1 MLTGALR
8 LAIYKTIRYAV
19 SKRGSSGMENLKVGA
34 SELSRASLRRM
45 EALLGLLRE
54 IQIREDAPSE
64 VLAEF
69 QRRYQDLPREERP
82 YLFDALV
89 RRFETQR
96 QEIEAE
102 LRLLLEG
109 GMEDPLQWSRQL
121 SSLRRKT
128 ESPRIRVFRKF
139 INLSGGLKFLLDLR
153 ADVLAA
159 QRQASLDLSPLDEDI
174 AHLFNS
180 WFQNGFLFL
189 QEITQESPYRQIL
202 FLKEHEMVHPMTSL
216 EEMGER
222 LGHDR
227 RCFALYH
234 RAMPE
239 EPVVFI
245 EVALTRGIARSIHE
259 VIRQEGERG
268 QTSRSGRD
276 PDTAIFYSI
285 NNTQNGLAGLGLG
298 KVLIFQVVDALKRD
312 CPGIKTFC
320 TLSPI
325 PGFWE
330 RYLRRILQGD
340 DGPFAMKR
348 ERIEEFFSEKAR
360 QAVMGRHS
368 EVAGGQARDLQEAL
382 LAILSDPGWVGDP
395 VYSEWLKRP
404 LTEIA
409 YFYVSQEKDKQGKP
423 LNPVANF
430 HLGNGA
436 TVSLKNVNFAANRS
450 PRGAMESCGMMVN
463 YLYSRTWLQEIGR
476 TMKSLIPWKV

>member
-1 MLTGALR
+1 
-8 LAIYKTIRYAV
+8 
-19 SKRGSSGMENLKVGA
+19 MENLKVGFQ
-34 SELSRASLRRM
+34 ELNRASLRRV

-54 IQIREDAPSE
+54 ICIRDDAPSKI
-64 VLAEF
+64 LGEF
-69 QRRYQDLPREERP
+69 QQGYQDLPREERP
-82 YLFDALV
+82 HLFDMII

-96 QEIEAE
+96 QEIEGE

-109 GMEDPLQWSRQL
+109 EVQDPLQWSRHM
-121 SSLRRKT
+121 SSLRRKA
-128 ESPRIRVFRKF
+128 ESPRIRIFRKF
-139 INLSGGLKFLLDLR
+139 LNVSGGLKFLLDLR

-159 QRQASLDLSPLDEDI
+159 QRQASLDLGPLDEDI

-180 WFQNGFLFL
+180 WFQHGFLFL

-202 FLKEHEMVHPMTSL
+202 FLKDHEMVHPMASL

-259 VIRQEGERG
+259 IIRQEGEKG
-268 QTSRSGRD
+268 QEPGEGRP
-276 PDTAIFYSI
+276 PDTGIFYSI

-298 KVLIFQVVDALKRD
+298 KVMIFQVVDALKRD
-312 CPGIKTFC
+312 CPDITTFC

-330 RYLRRILQGD
+330 RFLRRILQGD
-340 DGPFAMKR
+340 DGPFVMKR
-348 ERIEEFFSEKAR
+348 DHVHKYFSEKAR
-360 QAVMGRHS
+360 QAVMGRYAELS
-368 EVAGGQARDLQEAL
+368 GGQAGDLQEAL
-382 LAILSDPGWVGDP
+382 LGILSDPQWMSDP
-395 VYSEWLKRP
+395 VYLEWLKRP
-404 LTEIA
+404 LTQMT
-409 YFYVSQEKDKQGKP
+409 YFYLSQEKDREGKP

-450 PRGAMESCGMMVN
+450 PRGATESCGMMVN